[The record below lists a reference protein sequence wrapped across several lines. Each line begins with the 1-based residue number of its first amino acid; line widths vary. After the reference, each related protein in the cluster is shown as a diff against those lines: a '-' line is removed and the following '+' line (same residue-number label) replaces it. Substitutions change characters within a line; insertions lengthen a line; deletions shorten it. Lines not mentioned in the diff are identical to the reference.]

1 VSVPKM
7 RAYVNAFTSQL
18 VEAHFTFLG
27 STGNEARLGSG
38 ELRRQFGLKL
48 RAQDACNLVDAM
60 WRIEP
65 ESKLV
70 VSVKSNPGQHTS
82 AECGNRGYR
91 NIKPRRSTPVP
102 VLHSGD
108 THDLRAEI
116 NADEM
121 KVFADNQIVWEGL
134 LGQRSCRSMD
144 RWASAQTTPVCR
156 FNCASVLPS
165 KQTRPGPRMQVR
177 PRTIRIAASAAAALC
192 GPLRGSNNGH
202 WCHSE
207 RSLRSEEALSVLTCS
222 LRSNEYLGA
231 DSTQELFGAAASPA
245 PRPSSLPPLHPRCS
259 PA

>member
-1 VSVPKM
+1 
-7 RAYVNAFTSQL
+7 
-18 VEAHFTFLG
+18 
-27 STGNEARLGSG
+27 
-38 ELRRQFGLKL
+38 
-48 RAQDACNLVDAM
+48 M

-108 THDLRAEI
+108 TRCSSRNQRRRDESIRGQPDRLGRVSWARGRVVRWTAGHPLRQRPS
-116 NADEM
+116 ADSI
-121 KVFADNQIVWEGL
+121 AR
-134 LGQRSCRSMD
+134 RSSPRS
-144 RWASAQTTPVCR
+144 
-156 FNCASVLPS
+156 
-165 KQTRPGPRMQVR
+165 KTRPGPRMQVR
-177 PRTIRIAASAAAALC
+177 PRTIRMAASVAAALC
-192 GPLRGSNNGH
+192 GRLRGSNNGH